1 MDKKVA
7 IFCAASTKVDE
18 KYYAAA
24 REAVRAL
31 HALNYTILSGGG
43 KVGIMGAIT
52 DESVRCGGRHIGVL
66 PSFMKGLEN
75 PDVTEV
81 VFTESM
87 STRKEYMREGT
98 CAAIALSGGIGTL
111 DELIETHT
119 LVKLHRYEGKL
130 FAFNYEGFFDPF
142 IALLDHLVQ
151 EGMLEPEDR
160 DLVFFPRTVAELI
173 ACFD

>member
-81 VFTESM
+81 VWTESM
-87 STRKEYMREGT
+87 STRKEFMRRDT
-98 CAAIALSGGIGTL
+98 CAAIALPGGIGTL

-119 LVKLHRYEGKL
+119 LVKLHRYQGRL
-130 FAFNYEGFFDPF
+130 YALNFDGFFDPY

-151 EGMLEPEDR
+151 EGMLEPQDR

>member
-7 IFCAASTKVDE
+7 IFCAASTKVDD
-18 KYYAAA
+18 KYLAAA
-24 REAVRAL
+24 RELVRAL
-31 HALNYTILSGGG
+31 HALNYTVLSGGG

-75 PDVTEV
+75 PDVSEV
-81 VFTESM
+81 VWTDSM
-87 STRKEYMREGT
+87 STRKEYMRRDT
-98 CAAIALSGGIGTL
+98 CAAIALPGGIGTL

-119 LVKLHRYEGKL
+119 LVKLHRYSGRL
-130 FAFNYEGFFDPF
+130 YALNFDGFFDPY

-151 EGMLEPEDR
+151 EGMLEPADR
-160 DLVFFPRTVAELI
+160 DLVFFPRNVAELV